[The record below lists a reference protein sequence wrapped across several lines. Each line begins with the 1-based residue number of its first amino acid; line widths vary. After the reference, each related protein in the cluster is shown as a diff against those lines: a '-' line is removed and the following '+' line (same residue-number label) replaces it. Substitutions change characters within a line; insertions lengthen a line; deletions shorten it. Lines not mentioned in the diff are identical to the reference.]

1 MICSSKSQ
9 EKFVKEGLSWSC
21 AKYKATYLYV
31 YLADKIKLAQA
42 NVRRDPYNEYFQYI
56 LNNLKRSK
64 TILLN
69 EKNEDKVNII
79 LDKLYKDIHHEFDLG
94 GK

>member
-1 MICSSKSQ
+1 MICSSRSQ
-9 EKFVKEGLSWSC
+9 EKFVKEGLSWSA

-42 NVRRDPYNEYFQYI
+42 NVRRDPGNELHQYY
-56 LNNLKRSK
+56 LSNLKRSK

-79 LDKLYKDIHHEFDLG
+79 LDKLYKDIHHEFNLG

>member
-1 MICSSKSQ
+1 MICSPKSQ

-69 EKNEDKVNII
+69 EKNEDKVNYI
-79 LDKLYKDIHHEFDLG
+79 LDKLYSDINYEFDLG

>member
-1 MICSSKSQ
+1 MICSPRSQ

-42 NVRRDPYNEYFQYI
+42 NVRSDPGNALHQYY
-56 LNNLKRSK
+56 LSNLKRSK
-64 TILLN
+64 AILLN
-69 EKNEDKVNII
+69 EKNEDKVNYI
-79 LDKLYKDIHHEFDLG
+79 LDKLYSDINYEFDLG

>member
-1 MICSSKSQ
+1 MICSSRSQ
-9 EKFVKEGLSWSC
+9 EKFVKEGLSWSS

-56 LNNLKRSK
+56 L
-64 TILLN
+64 
-69 EKNEDKVNII
+69 II
-79 LDKLYKDIHHEFDLG
+79 LVVNLYSKWY
-94 GK
+94 

>member
-1 MICSSKSQ
+1 MICSSRSQ
-9 EKFVKEGLSWSC
+9 EKFVKEGLSWSA

-42 NVRRDPYNEYFQYI
+42 NVRRDPGNELHQWY
-56 LNNLKRSK
+56 LDNLKRSK

-79 LDKLYKDIHHEFDLG
+79 LDKLYKDIHHEFNLG

>member
-1 MICSSKSQ
+1 MICSPRSQ
-9 EKFVKEGLSWSC
+9 EKFVKEGLSWSA

-42 NVRRDPYNEYFQYI
+42 NVRRDPGNELHQWY
-56 LNNLKRSK
+56 LDNLKRSK

-69 EKNEDKVNII
+69 EKNEDKVNSI
-79 LDKLYKDIHHEFDLG
+79 LDKLYKDIHHEFNLG
-94 GK
+94 GT